1 MDIMENMHGALED
14 VVILDLTRV
23 VAGPFCTSMLG
34 DMGARVI
41 KIENDVGIVA
51 ERDGHGGLV
60 DFVGVVGYIR
70 KAHFVEAIA
79 PGADAVIH
87 GEDDDLLVP
96 RHVLQGSCEDVDDD
110 LSRPAIPEP
119 AVSLRR
125 ADCRCVAIRKGLEP
139 FALRRRELSDDVIAV
154 RQLDRV
160 LFAFYLDLSVDHL
173 VDRQIFAVL
182 VSDDKP
188 ALMS

>member
-1 MDIMENMHGALED
+1 M
-14 VVILDLTRV
+14 
-23 VAGPFCTSMLG
+23 
-34 DMGARVI
+34 
-41 KIENDVGIVA
+41 NDVGIVA

-125 ADCRCVAIRKGLEP
+125 TDCRCVAIRKGLEP